1 MISNFKV
8 FFKFTLNIERDLII
22 IQKFVPIETYN
33 EKQNE
38 KIMENKNKYRSKE
51 FSEKFNQ
58 SDKSIRTGFDEGIIF
73 AF

>member
-1 MISNFKV
+1 
-8 FFKFTLNIERDLII
+8 
-22 IQKFVPIETYN
+22 
-33 EKQNE
+33 
-38 KIMENKNKYRSKE
+38 MENKNKYRSKE